1 MTPIEELEKE
11 AQEIYEFL
19 NIPID
24 DDMQQATEK
33 GNILAV
39 YINRTGNMLAEAK
52 YHLNA
57 GLNCE
62 AVAIIKE
69 VTSGKY
75 SAKIQNALIDS
86 VCKRERLLVD
96 RVEQLNKTAKYQID
110 WCRSVISKIKE
121 EMKYNN
127 YHV

>member
-1 MTPIEELEKE
+1 MTSIEDLEKE
-11 AQEIYEFL
+11 AKLIYEFMD
-19 NIPID
+19 IPICD
-24 DDMQQATEK
+24 DIQEATEK
-33 GNILAV
+33 GNMLAV
-39 YINRTGNMLAEAK
+39 YINRTGHMLAEAK
-52 YHLNA
+52 YHLNS

-62 AVAIIKE
+62 AVAIIKD

-96 RVEQLNKTAKYQID
+96 DIEQLNKTAKYQLD
-110 WCRSVISKIKE
+110 WIRTVISKIKE

-127 YHV
+127 HQV

>member
-11 AQEIYEFL
+11 AQGIYEFL

-33 GNILAV
+33 GNLLAV

-52 YHLNA
+52 YHLNS
-57 GLNCE
+57 GMNSE
-62 AVAIIKE
+62 AVKIIKE
-69 VTSGKY
+69 ITSSKY

-86 VCKRERLLVD
+86 VCKRERFLVD
-96 RVEQLNKTAKYQID
+96 QIEQLNKTAKYQLE
-110 WCRSVISKIKE
+110 WCRTVISKIKE

-127 YHV
+127 FQS